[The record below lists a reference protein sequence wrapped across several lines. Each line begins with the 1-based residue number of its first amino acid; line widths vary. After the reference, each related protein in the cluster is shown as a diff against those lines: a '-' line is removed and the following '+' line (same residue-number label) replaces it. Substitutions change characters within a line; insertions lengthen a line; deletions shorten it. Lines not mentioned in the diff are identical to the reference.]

1 MKITLRKANAVQAL
15 INEAI
20 NGLEQTRTVTLN
32 EFQDVNTQVDAARD
46 VFWKN
51 HATRNSLQMALY
63 EIRKKVAN
71 ANAASGIND
80 MLATVAYLDKQIG
93 NMNTLISSGPR
104 TDIDVVEG
112 RLKKVREAS
121 ADNYMYGRHEEV
133 KTSIF
138 DQSEIDGFKKTLGD
152 HRKEKQALQD
162 QLLEKNVQT
171 HIELES
177 STAAFLQTLD
187 IL

>member
-1 MKITLRKANAVQAL
+1 MKITLRKANAVQAT

-20 NGLEQTRTVTLN
+20 KSLEQTRIVTLN
-32 EFQDVNTQVDAARD
+32 EFQDVNTQIDAVRD

-51 HATRNSLQMALY
+51 HATRNSLQMALF

-80 MLATVAYLDKQIG
+80 MLATVAYLDKQIA

-112 RLKKVREAS
+112 RLKKVRES
-121 ADNYMYGRHEEV
+121 TGDNYMYGRHEEV

-171 HIELES
+171 HIDLES
-177 STAAFLQTLD
+177 GTAEFLQTLD